1 MDKLNKMDFIKTDFN
16 ESKYLIDKNKGIKRM
31 VGLGEVAYKPKDM
44 SGLNNNFIEFKDEN
58 GVSTIKYM
66 TPNMYK
72 IITVLLQHT
81 NNSIVDN
88 KNIFSY
94 DGDMYIRIPFDY
106 VINKCGGDGKIKHR
120 RNFRNIILEMQGY
133 TLSTSNET
141 ELRTMSV
148 FKEIVYQYKT
158 GDLYYSLN
166 DKIIRSI
173 VNDYCSIFDDGRSG
187 YIAYD
192 ARKINESDLSISAI
206 SLYEFILSNIK
217 SLNNPFDIDYFIK
230 YITNEKSS
238 KLSTIIKRVLNKSIL
253 ELEEMYGLKVYYLFE
268 KNLDN
273 VRYFKNVKIK
283 VYKLKNYEQS
293 EKSKKIDR
301 DIKNITDIDDIEDV
315 FYCDIKNTK
324 KYLTNLSEMDFYS
337 NKLQLSL

>member
-1 MDKLNKMDFIKTDFN
+1 
-16 ESKYLIDKNKGIKRM
+16 
-31 VGLGEVAYKPKDM
+31 
-44 SGLNNNFIEFKDEN
+44 
-58 GVSTIKYM
+58 
-66 TPNMYK
+66 
-72 IITVLLQHT
+72 
-81 NNSIVDN
+81 
-88 KNIFSY
+88 
-94 DGDMYIRIPFDY
+94 
-106 VINKCGGDGKIKHR
+106 
-120 RNFRNIILEMQGY
+120 
-133 TLSTSNET
+133 
-141 ELRTMSV
+141 
-148 FKEIVYQYKT
+148 
-158 GDLYYSLN
+158 
-166 DKIIRSI
+166 
-173 VNDYCSIFDDGRSG
+173 
-187 YIAYD
+187 
-192 ARKINESDLSISAI
+192 LSISAI

-253 ELEEMYGLKVYYLFE
+253 ELEEMCGLKVYYLFE

-301 DIKNITDIDDIEDV
+301 DIKNITDMDDIEDV